1 MNREFS
7 TRRFLLSNIVPIIFL
22 IFSAVAIPLS
32 GLTPAYLAQ
41 EMVSRVGR
49 NTFLVL
55 SLLIPVIAGMG
66 LNFGMVLGAMAGQ
79 IGLILAVD
87 WGVAGIPGL
96 LVAALIGTPLSIALG
111 FLCGAVMNRARGRE
125 MVTSYILGFF
135 VNGVYQFVVLYC
147 MGSVLPLGDP
157 ELLLSRGYGVRNTM
171 ALPGLRR
178 ALDDLLTL
186 DLGGIVVP
194 VATFALTFAFC
205 FLLVW
210 FGRSKIGQDMR
221 AVGKD
226 MAVADGAGI
235 PVARTRILAI
245 IVSTLLACYG
255 QIIFLQNIG
264 TINTYSSHEQTGIFA
279 IAALLIGGATV
290 AKAGIANA
298 FVGVLLFH
306 LMFVI
311 SPLAGKNLIGDAQL
325 GEYFRVFV
333 SYGII
338 AVTLLLHAWRRR
350 SDAEARRRAE
360 SDAERAEG
368 GAAS

>member
-1 MNREFS
+1 MKKHSLKGFI
-7 TRRFLLSNIVPIIFL
+7 LSNIVPIIFL
-22 IFSAVAIPLS
+22 VFALFAIPIS
-32 GLTPAYLAQ
+32 GLSCHYLLQ
-41 EMVSRVGR
+41 EMITRLSR

-55 SLLIPVIAGMG
+55 SLLIPVLAGMG

-96 LVAALIGTPLSIALG
+96 LIAALIGTPISILLG
-111 FLCGAVMNRARGRE
+111 LLCGYVMNRAKGRE

-135 VNGVYQFVVLYC
+135 MNGVYQFVVLYC
-147 MGSVLPLGDP
+147 MGSIFPLKDP

-171 ALPGLRR
+171 ALPGIRK
-178 ALDDLLTL
+178 ALDSLVTIEIQGLSIT
-186 DLGGIVVP
+186 
-194 VATFALTFAFC
+194 VATFVVILAFC
-205 FLLVW
+205 LLLVM
-210 FGRSKIGQDMR
+210 FEKTKLGQDMR

-235 PVARTRILAI
+235 PVEKTRIVAI
-245 IVSTLLACYG
+245 IISTLLACYG
-255 QIIFLQNIG
+255 QIIFLQNLG
-264 TINTYSSHEQTGIFA
+264 TINTYNSHEQTGIFA

-290 AKAGIANA
+290 SKARISNV
-298 FVGVLLFH
+298 FIGVLLFH

-311 SPLAGKNLIGDAQL
+311 SPTAGKNLIGDAQL

-338 AVTLLLHAWRRR
+338 AVTLLLHAW
-350 SDAEARRRAE
+350 ERRRARIARMKME
-360 SDAERAEG
+360 DEDLV
-368 GAAS
+368 